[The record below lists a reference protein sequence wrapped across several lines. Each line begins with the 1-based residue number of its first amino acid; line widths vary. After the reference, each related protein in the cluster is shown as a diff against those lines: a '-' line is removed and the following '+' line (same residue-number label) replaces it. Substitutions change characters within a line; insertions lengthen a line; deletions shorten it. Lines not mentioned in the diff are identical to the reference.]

1 MLAIADGV
9 HKMEIR
15 FKQISG
21 EAIQI
26 IEKDTEH
33 IIGHIFTP
41 SGTSHDTPSSIQ
53 ICGFDRAF
61 DLWGCGIFSDGK
73 GHAKQDIQLLFN
85 KNSTKSFN
93 NRFGSASLE
102 CHKCYNKNK
111 ECQCDK
117 LKLYEKKELIV
128 DSLNGELK

>member
-1 MLAIADGV
+1 
-9 HKMEIR
+9 MEIR

-33 IIGHIFTP
+33 VIGHIFTP

-61 DLWGCGIFSDGK
+61 DLWGCGIFHDGK

-85 KNSTKSFN
+85 KDSNKEFTN
-93 NRFGSASLE
+93 PNHTATDE
-102 CHKCYNKNK
+102 CFKCYNKKK

-117 LKLYEKKELIV
+117 LKVYNKKEIIV
-128 DSLNGELK
+128 DSLTGELK